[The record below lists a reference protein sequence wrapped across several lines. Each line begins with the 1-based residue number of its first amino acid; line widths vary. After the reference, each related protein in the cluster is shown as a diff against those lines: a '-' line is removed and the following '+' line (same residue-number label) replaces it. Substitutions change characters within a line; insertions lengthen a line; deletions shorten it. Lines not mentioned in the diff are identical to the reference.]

1 MAESKSP
8 RQPNKPDKNEVWS
21 WVVIAILFAFAWPV
35 GLIVLFAKLSDRKR
49 KSGRGTQSTIIT
61 AETEDTA
68 ETAPRE
74 CGEKEQLRR
83 TDKKEGEQYP
93 PPHAQ
98 GFRWQC
104 QSTAEHRNCSDHY
117 RQYCPVWQGQ

>member
-1 MAESKSP
+1 MAESRSP

-61 AETEDTA
+61 AETEDTSA
-68 ETAPRE
+68 ARPRFPMAMPMY
-74 CGEKEQLRR
+74 CGTSEL
-83 TDKKEGEQYP
+83 
-93 PPHAQ
+93 
-98 GFRWQC
+98 F
-104 QSTAEHRNCSDHY
+104 
-117 RQYCPVWQGQ
+117 

>member
-1 MAESKSP
+1 MAESRSP

-21 WVVIAILFAFAWPV
+21 WVVIAILFTFAWPV

-68 ETAPRE
+68 KTPPGVRRKRAAPPDRQKRRGAVSSAARPRFPMAMPMY
-74 CGEKEQLRR
+74 CGTSEFL
-83 TDKKEGEQYP
+83 
-93 PPHAQ
+93 
-98 GFRWQC
+98 
-104 QSTAEHRNCSDHY
+104 
-117 RQYCPVWQGQ
+117 

>member
-1 MAESKSP
+1 MAESRSP

-21 WVVIAILFAFAWPV
+21 WVVIALLFAFAWPV

-68 ETAPRE
+68 KTAPGRA
-74 CGEKEQLRR
+74 EK

-104 QSTAEHRNCSDHY
+104 QYTAEHRNFCDDF
-117 RQYCPVWQGQ
+117 RKYCPVWQGQ